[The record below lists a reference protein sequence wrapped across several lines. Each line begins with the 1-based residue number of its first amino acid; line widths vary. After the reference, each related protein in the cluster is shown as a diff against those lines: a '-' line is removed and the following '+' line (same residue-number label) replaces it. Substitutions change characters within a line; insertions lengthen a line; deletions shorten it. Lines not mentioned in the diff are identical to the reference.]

1 MENLTRDEVI
11 TKIVDCYTDDI
22 IQGYLNND
30 LSFLDSILRGEGF
43 TPIPNM
49 SDTELEE
56 EYYCLFDGNIKII
69 NK

>member
-1 MENLTRDEVI
+1 MEILTRDEVI

-22 IQGYLNND
+22 IQGYLNDD

-49 SDTELEE
+49 SDSELEE
-56 EYYCLFDGNIKII
+56 EYYTLFDELI
-69 NK
+69 NLR